1 MQIFKYLSKI
11 SIGFFKVCTFQN
23 SPGGRSII
31 SNVYR
36 FQFLTNPNLMNLI
49 EISNIIKSRT
59 DDYAIYCKRIII
71 SESNASCNTFTVIV
85 WFSLQLFATGCNVF
99 CIFLYYAFCL
109 QSHTSIQ
116 FSFTTPLSSSIRDLS
131 TYSYSFLKLLHQC
144 QPKSM

>member
-1 MQIFKYLSKI
+1 MHI
-11 SIGFFKVCTFQN
+11 SN
-23 SPGGRSII
+23 SPWERTVI
-31 SNVYR
+31 SNVYP

-49 EISNIIKSRT
+49 EIFNIIKWHT

-109 QSHTSIQ
+109 QSQTSIQ
-116 FSFTTPLSSSIRDLS
+116 LYFTIVCSSSSIGDLS
-131 TYSYSFLKLLHQC
+131 TYSYYFPKLLHQC